1 MGKKILNNEYIN
13 QQIREYYEGEDNT
26 KLAKRL
32 GLTVSNLRKKASRLG
47 LKKQLKTNRVVIGE
61 GKLCSKCG
69 KMLPLEE
76 FRKDKYQPNGLD
88 YNCKT
93 CRKSAAITNIAPKT
107 ILNSK
112 NCHKDSFHS
121 VKFNKDKRR
130 NPIIR
135 VGDTDCLRCKSC
147 EKIKPLS
154 AFHKDKNNSHGHK
167 NFCKECVKNKK
178 KRS

>member
-1 MGKKILNNEYIN
+1 MNNEYIN
-13 QQIREYYEGEDNT
+13 QQIREYYKGEDT
-26 KLAKRL
+26 VKLAKRL
-32 GLTVSNLRKKASRLG
+32 GLTVQNLRKKASRLG
-47 LKKQLKTNRVVIGE
+47 IKKEPKTNRVVAGE
-61 GKLCSKCG
+61 GKLCSKC
-69 KMLPLEE
+69 KRVLPLTE
-76 FRKDKYQPNGLD
+76 FRKDKYQVNGFD

-135 VGDTDCLRCKSC
+135 VGNTDCLRCKSC

>member
-1 MGKKILNNEYIN
+1 MNNEYIN
-13 QQIREYYEGEDNT
+13 QQIREYYKGEDT
-26 KLAKRL
+26 VRLAKRL
-32 GLTVSNLRKKASRLG
+32 GLSVTNLRKKASRLG
-47 LKKQLKTNRVVIGE
+47 LKKEPKSNRVVAGE

-93 CRKSAAITNIAPKT
+93 CRKKAALDTIPPKT
-107 ILNSK
+107 ISNQK
-112 NCHKDSFHS
+112 NCHKDSFYS

-130 NPIIR
+130 NPVIFIDG
-135 VGDTDCLRCKSC
+135 VECLRCKSC
-147 EKIKPLS
+147 EKIKPLNE
-154 AFHKDKNNSHGHK
+154 FHKDKNNSHGHK

>member
-1 MGKKILNNEYIN
+1 MNNEYIKE
-13 QQIREYYEGEDNT
+13 QIREYYQREDT
-26 KLAKRL
+26 AKLAKRL
-32 GLTVSNLRKKASRLG
+32 GLTVTNLRKKASRLG
-47 LKKQLKTNRVVIGE
+47 LKKEPKTNRVVAGE